1 MRLSAW
7 TTAISSLLRSSVAP
21 IKSLSPSST
30 KFGYTSRKHG
40 FTPWKRSAPQAIED
54 IPISSEHVGV
64 QVKRKNLAFAG
75 FLATHSLMKQTNT
88 KP

>member
-1 MRLSAW
+1 MDYRDQFLAAVLSSSDQIF
-7 TTAISSLLRSSVAP
+7 IS
-21 IKSLSPSST
+21 SST